1 MNANENNTSVNN
13 ENNTT
18 NFEESI
24 KEALREG
31 QEIVESSREISESIN
46 NFSKGSNK
54 AFDLSPNSPAKQTI
68 QSYIQK
74 VQVITDKVDNRLK
87 FVEYTLEYINNG
99 DMIQVLLKLGKE
111 TLEDF
116 AFKKGLEISKDIALI
131 VMKSVPKGKTPLGIV
146 IFTAGGIVSYFF
158 ADEIEDLA
166 KELFFN
172 KNNIFYRI
180 DKAIEQFFAPPM
192 KCPKGSEWP
201 TGGCQGFDVIFN
213 QMQTTL
219 GKSLFTPHPYPSYS
233 KEYEFALAKK
243 KELADKTSIAS
254 KTYSFMDEE
263 YLKNIQDLQEQEQII
278 NQEEQKY
285 QLALKF
291 YKEDNKIKNEIFN
304 SLFKTLNENLSFQLK
319 QERNTF
325 LNPNQSLSIIATKKY
340 SLKTLN
346 LQDIDNINIDSEF
359 AYLRAL
365 FLCESFLVLDNNSE
379 ALLNE
384 KMAKET
390 LEYDEDEYILF
401 ILHKSKLN
409 DTYLKA
415 RKELYKS
422 INEFKKLGFKDLEN
436 AYQAYINSLI
446 VNEEID
452 KDETINKNENLNQES
467 DIKENTSSTKEQDF
481 NLLSSH
487 SKNLNH
493 FILENKDKNKRIIF
507 LNNASSMSNLI
518 HIYDNHCDVFI
529 KNESLLDIKRIEKE
543 YDIKFKEFNTRVFF
557 YEKLLLGAKEN
568 NEFSFEDKE
577 ENSLYHFKYDKEDLN
592 SLGDLSI
599 KYNNYNARIKNYS
612 LLEESLN
619 IKLKPKELKKE
630 IAYKDTSFNK
640 LSKEP
645 LNNSSSNPKEPC
657 FITLYLKDEH
667 NRPITNAKIIIKG
680 FKHNEALRVVNLK
693 RRSDEKGKIRFDKEK
708 YFSDCYSFKVKLD
721 EKEAY
726 FSTPLQNAKRI
737 FNNYTHHKEGL
748 VLKFKAKDHLVYDGF
763 NLYHY
768 KGNELINSY
777 MARSGTAK
785 ADNEKRSKKQIAN
798 YFYQDEKDTSK
809 GKKAYFYYDDESIKD
824 RFGTLPEGEYYLKI
838 NEIAKDT
845 NPSFLKDYP
854 FDIGK
859 TWGKYCVRL
868 YSDKECS
875 KTSKE
880 IEIKASNEKENKKSK
895 KDKKEQSIIKDNLYL
910 YSINEKGEFGSSGSI
925 GMAQAQ
931 LLEDLSKQAKF
942 ILDEKEGIISL
953 RVEYPKQEKSKLDFV
968 KEIEWELDED
978 EDVVSADKSVRIIVD
993 EKANFAPGTYVECE
1007 VDGLKDDANIVWA
1020 LAQIQNEARLQRI
1033 LEGKEYLEF
1042 KDIKFLKDESKY
1054 FHECW
1059 EMDDEEKD
1067 EEFEKIGFSLPL
1079 TRANEEEFDKYYAL
1093 VFAYE
1098 DKNKFKRLPNLNDAY
1113 KIIDMSF
1120 RVGSGRDDEVKELF
1134 TREELK
1140 AFNVYN
1146 LNRQKSIDSVE
1157 EANWFLRANLK
1168 NQEKRDFFT
1177 YLRTYPQ
1184 FAGKIAYIY
1193 YRFDLV
1199 NKEFLTSIAKK
1210 DKEIYLQDRDDKY
1223 INTIVNKIL
1232 PSEYKEGKSF
1242 KQFHTELL
1250 NNKDRDLK
1258 ECKDFLKA
1266 LTQTLCKRLNLPLEK
1281 VVFYSEKPSG
1291 SLSFGAY
1298 EDNEVRLNQYVLKA
1312 YFKEFAKTVF
1322 HECRHFY
1329 IEKYYNHNMD
1339 ALGRYVFY
1347 SEKAYINEKIIFDK
1361 FSRICIPSENY
1372 LVGCNIG
1379 ATQDAYE
1386 IQPNERDP
1394 RYVETFIG
1402 RSL

>member
-1 MNANENNTSVNN
+1 M
-13 ENNTT
+13 
-18 NFEESI
+18 
-24 KEALREG
+24 
-31 QEIVESSREISESIN
+31 
-46 NFSKGSNK
+46 
-54 AFDLSPNSPAKQTI
+54 
-68 QSYIQK
+68 
-74 VQVITDKVDNRLK
+74 
-87 FVEYTLEYINNG
+87 
-99 DMIQVLLKLGKE
+99 
-111 TLEDF
+111 
-116 AFKKGLEISKDIALI
+116 
-131 VMKSVPKGKTPLGIV
+131 
-146 IFTAGGIVSYFF
+146 
-158 ADEIEDLA
+158 
-166 KELFFN
+166 
-172 KNNIFYRI
+172 
-180 DKAIEQFFAPPM
+180 
-192 KCPKGSEWP
+192 
-201 TGGCQGFDVIFN
+201 
-213 QMQTTL
+213 
-219 GKSLFTPHPYPSYS
+219 
-233 KEYEFALAKK
+233 
-243 KELADKTSIAS
+243 
-254 KTYSFMDEE
+254 
-263 YLKNIQDLQEQEQII
+263 
-278 NQEEQKY
+278 
-285 QLALKF
+285 
-291 YKEDNKIKNEIFN
+291 
-304 SLFKTLNENLSFQLK
+304 
-319 QERNTF
+319 
-325 LNPNQSLSIIATKKY
+325 
-340 SLKTLN
+340 
-346 LQDIDNINIDSEF
+346 
-359 AYLRAL
+359 
-365 FLCESFLVLDNNSE
+365 
-379 ALLNE
+379 
-384 KMAKET
+384 
-390 LEYDEDEYILF
+390 
-401 ILHKSKLN
+401 LHKDKIT
-409 DTYLKA
+409 DTYLNA
-415 RKELYKS
+415 RKELYKNIMS
-422 INEFKKLGFKDLEN
+422 FNQI
-436 AYQAYINSLI
+436 Q
-446 VNEEID
+446 
-452 KDETINKNENLNQES
+452 NKNILEQN
-467 DIKENTSSTKEQDF
+467 KQDF
-481 NLLSSH
+481 QEYKPTSH

-493 FILENKDKNKRIIF
+493 FILENKDKNKKIIF

-543 YDIKFKEFNTRVFF
+543 YNIKFKEFNTRVFF

-568 NEFSFEDKE
+568 NEFLFEEKE
-577 ENSLYHFKYDKEDLN
+577 ENLLYHFKYDKEDLS
-592 SLGDLSI
+592 SLKDLSI
-599 KYNNYNARIKNYS
+599 KYNIYNARIKNYS

-619 IKLKPKELKKE
+619 IKLKPKEFKKA
-630 IAYKDTSFNK
+630 IAYNNASFNK

-645 LNNSSSNPKEPC
+645 LNKSSSNAKEPC

-667 NRPITNAKIIIKG
+667 NKPIANAKIIIKG
-680 FKHNEALRVVNLK
+680 FQHNEALRVVNLK

-721 EKEAY
+721 GSKAY
-726 FSTPLQNAKRI
+726 FPTPLQNAKRI
-737 FNNYTHHKEGL
+737 FNNYTHHKVGL
-748 VLKFKAKDHLVYDGF
+748 ILKFKAKDHLVYDGF
-763 NLYHY
+763 NVYHY

-785 ADNEKRSKKQIAN
+785 ADNQKRSKKQIAH
-798 YFYQDEKDTSK
+798 YFYQDEKDKSK
-809 GKKAYFYYDDESIKD
+809 SGKAYFYYDDESIQD

-845 NPSFLKDYP
+845 KPNFLKDYP
-854 FDIGK
+854 FEIGK
-859 TWGKYCVRL
+859 TWGRYCVRL
-868 YSDKECS
+868 YTDKECS
-875 KTSKE
+875 KTFKE
-880 IEIKASNEKENKKSK
+880 VKIKESNEKENKTSK

-910 YSINEKGEFGSSGSI
+910 YSINEKGEFGSNGSI
-925 GMAQAQ
+925 GIAQAQ

-942 ILDEKEGIISL
+942 IQDEKEGIVSL
-953 RVEYPKQEKSKLDFV
+953 RVEYPKQEKSKVNFI

-978 EDVVSADKSVRIIVD
+978 EDVVSAEKSVRIIID

-1007 VDGLKDDANIVWA
+1007 VDGLEDDVNIVWA

-1033 LEGKEYLEF
+1033 LEGKEHLEF

-1113 KIIDMSF
+1113 KTIDMSF
-1120 RVGSGRDDEVKELF
+1120 KVGSGRDDRVKDLF

-1140 AFNVYN
+1140 ALNVYN

-1193 YRFDLV
+1193 YRFDLI
-1199 NKEFLTSIAKK
+1199 NKEFLTSISEK
-1210 DKEIYLQDRDDKY
+1210 DKGNYLQDRDGKY
-1223 INTIVNKIL
+1223 ISTIINKIL
-1232 PSEYKEGKSF
+1232 PLEYKNGKSF

-1250 NNKDRDLK
+1250 NNKNRDLK

-1266 LTQTLCKRLNLPLEK
+1266 LTQTLCKEFNLPLEN
-1281 VVFYSEKPSG
+1281 VVFYSQKPSG

-1298 EDNEVRLNQYVLKA
+1298 EENKVRLNQYILKA

-1361 FSRICIPSENY
+1361 FSRICDPSENY

-1379 ATQDAYE
+1379 AIQDAYE

-1394 RYVETFIG
+1394 RYVETLIG